1 MVVSYDLPK
10 HINGYI
16 HRAGRTG
23 RAGKSG
29 TAISILTSKQVG
41 IFKHMLNNAHK
52 VIPNID
58 KLDLSS
64 IINEIDYSNH
74 IDKLRHVLEIEKQ
87 NNLERIKSVKR
98 IHLISSK

>member
-1 MVVSYDLPK
+1 MVISYDLPK

-29 TAISILTSKQVG
+29 TAISILTPKQVG
-41 IFKHMLNNAHK
+41 IFKNMLNNAHK

-74 IDKLRHVLEIEKQ
+74 IDKLKHVLEIEKQ
-87 NNLERIKSVKR
+87 NNLVRIKTVKR
-98 IHLISSK
+98 TRLINSK

>member
-29 TAISILTSKQVG
+29 TAISILTPKQVR

-87 NNLERIKSVKR
+87 NNLERIKTVKR